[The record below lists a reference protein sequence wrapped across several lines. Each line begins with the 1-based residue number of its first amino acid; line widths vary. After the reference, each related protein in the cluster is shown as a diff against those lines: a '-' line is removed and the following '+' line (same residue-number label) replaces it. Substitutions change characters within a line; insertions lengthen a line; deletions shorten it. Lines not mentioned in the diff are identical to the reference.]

1 MTHSRF
7 PSAVPGPGEPG
18 ATGRSGWGR
27 ETGAGLLALA
37 AVAAGSV
44 LVGLLGG
51 LLWMH
56 LAPRPAFT
64 VVPGGSA
71 QALNAETSAF
81 IAADF
86 WFCVLGVVGGV
97 ITGLLGYLLAVRRY
111 GPLPMAGVLG
121 GGLAAAYAASWI
133 GHHAAVT
140 SFLRRIGAS
149 KPGTVLHAP
158 VTLGAHSAVVFWPLA
173 AGLVAGG
180 IEMSVVVRA
189 RRRAL
194 AEQEGAGPD
203 RHGQDST
210 GRDGGAGPAGYYG

>member
-1 MTHSRF
+1 MTHSRH
-7 PSAVPGPGEPG
+7 PSSIPDPGEPG
-18 ATGRSGWGR
+18 PAARAGWGR
-27 ETGAGLLALA
+27 EAGAGLLALA
-37 AVAAGSV
+37 AVVVGSV
-44 LVGLLGG
+44 LVGLLAGV
-51 LLWMH
+51 LWMH
-56 LAPRPAFT
+56 LAPRPVFT

-71 QALNAETSAF
+71 QAVNAETSAF

-86 WFCVLGVVGGV
+86 WFCVTGVIGGV

-140 SFLRRIGAS
+140 RFLRRIGAS
-149 KPGTVLHAP
+149 KPGTLLHAP

-189 RRRAL
+189 RRQAL
-194 AEQEGAGPD
+194 AEQEGTGPD
-203 RHGQDST
+203 
-210 GRDGGAGPAGYYG
+210 GRYDG

>member
-1 MTHSRF
+1 MTHSRH
-7 PSAVPGPGEPG
+7 PAAGPGPGEPG
-18 ATGRSGWGR
+18 AAGRPGWGR
-27 ETGAGLLALA
+27 EASAGLLALA

-44 LVGLLGG
+44 LVGLVGG
-51 LLWMH
+51 VLWMH
-56 LAPRPAFT
+56 LAPRPVFT

-71 QALNAETSAF
+71 QVLNAETSAF

-86 WFCVLGVVGGV
+86 WFCVMGVIGGV

-121 GGLAAAYAASWI
+121 GGLAAAYTASWI

-140 SFLRRIGAS
+140 RFLRRIGAS
-149 KPGTVLHAP
+149 KPGTMLHAP

-180 IEMSVVVRA
+180 IEMSVAVRT

-194 AEQEGAGPD
+194 AE
-203 RHGQDST
+203 
-210 GRDGGAGPAGYYG
+210 RDGAGPAGQDGTGPAGHYG